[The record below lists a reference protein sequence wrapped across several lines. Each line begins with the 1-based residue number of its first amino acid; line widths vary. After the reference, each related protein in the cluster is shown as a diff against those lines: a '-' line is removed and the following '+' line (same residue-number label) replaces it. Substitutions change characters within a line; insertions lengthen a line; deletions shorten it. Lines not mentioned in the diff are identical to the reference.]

1 MMRRSLVCFL
11 MLGGLAAC
19 GDKAQEGGNAPAAAP
34 PKAPASAPAAGYGY
48 AAALGADLDVKVGD
62 AMKAGRKYLLA
73 QKDEASGGFGKPEL
87 RAGMTAFAALALVAT
102 TARESVA
109 GDPTITQALELLAAA
124 QEASGAIHSNPA
136 YTNYET
142 AVAVSAFA
150 NARIAK
156 FASVQAKARDFIAA
170 SQIADDQANL
180 SYGGFPYTSKSD
192 PSRPADLSNAQFAA
206 TAATDAGLA
215 KDHPMWG
222 RLLAYL
228 ARVQN
233 RSEANPIAVK
243 KQDKDVGAEIEI
255 VSGNDGGA
263 AYAPAFSMA
272 GNVKREDG
280 KYAPKSYGSMTYAL
294 LKCLLF
300 AGAKP
305 DDPRVAAAV
314 AWISKNF
321 ALDRNPGFETS
332 KDPEQAG
339 QQGYYY
345 YLLTAARALAEYE
358 RASGKPIAVTD
369 DAGKAHDWRKEIA
382 QQLLGRQSPDGA
394 WKNPQSPRWEEGD
407 PLLVTCYALQTLA
420 ICQGR
425 LP

>member
-1 MMRRSLVCFL
+1 MNRRSLLYVL

-19 GDKAQEGGNAPAAAP
+19 GDKAKEGGNPSAGAP

-62 AMKAGRKYLLA
+62 AMKSGRKYLLA
-73 QKDEASGGFGKPEL
+73 QKDADSGGWGKPEL
-87 RAGMTAFAALALVAT
+87 RAGMTAFAALALIGT
-102 TARESVA
+102 TARESV
-109 GDPTITQALELLAAA
+109 GSDPTIGKALELLAAA
-124 QEASGAIHSNPA
+124 QKDTGAIHSNPA

-150 NARIAK
+150 NARVAK
-156 FASVQAKARDFIAA
+156 HASVQAKARDFLAA
-170 SQIADDQANL
+170 SQIADDKASL

-206 TAATDAGLA
+206 TAASEAGLP
-215 KDHPMWG
+215 KDHAMWG
-222 RLLAYL
+222 RLLDYL
-228 ARVQN
+228 AKVQN

-243 KQDKDVGAEIEI
+243 KEDKDVGAEIEI

-300 AGAKP
+300 AGANP
-305 DDPRVAAAV
+305 DDPRVVAAV

-321 ALDRNPGFETS
+321 TLDRNPGFETA

-339 QQGYYY
+339 QQGYFY

-358 RASGKPIAVTD
+358 RASGKPLVVTD
-369 DAGKAHDWRKEIA
+369 ASGKAHDWRKEIA
-382 QQLLGRQSPDGA
+382 QQLLGRQGQDGA
-394 WKNPQSPRWEEGD
+394 WTNPQSPRWEEGD
-407 PLLVTCYALQTLA
+407 PVLVTCYALQTLA
-420 ICQGR
+420 VCQGR